1 MWHVKG
7 RGQICTG
14 FVHKLRNGQNL
25 EELGVNGRNINMDFQ
40 ELNERVNL
48 IYLVLDGVKCSML

>member
-7 RGQICTG
+7 RGQICTR